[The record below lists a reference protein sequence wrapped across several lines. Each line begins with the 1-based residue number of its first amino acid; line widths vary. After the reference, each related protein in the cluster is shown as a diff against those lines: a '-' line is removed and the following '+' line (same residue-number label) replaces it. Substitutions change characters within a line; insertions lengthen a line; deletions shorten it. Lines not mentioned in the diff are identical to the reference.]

1 VKSQLAEQLI
11 TIELF
16 GEKFNFKA
24 DEGHLKAEEI
34 AEYLKRELENV
45 ETQLPTHAAKSN
57 KLAVMALVALN
68 ISKQYIEL
76 LHKHIKFVNS
86 VSARTARLGAMIKT
100 KQ

>member
-1 VKSQLAEQLI
+1 LTEQLI

-24 DEGHLKAEEI
+24 EEGHLKAEEI

-45 ETQLPTHAAKSN
+45 ESQLPTQAAKSN
-57 KLAVMALVALN
+57 KLAMLVLVGLN

-76 LHKHIKFVNS
+76 MHNHLNFVNS
-86 VSARTARLGAMIKT
+86 VSARTERLGAMIKT

>member
-1 VKSQLAEQLI
+1 LQLTEQFI

-24 DEGHLKAEEI
+24 DEGHLKADEI
-34 AEYLKRELENV
+34 AEYLKKELENV
-45 ETQLPTHAAKSN
+45 ESQLPAHTAKSN
-57 KLAVMALVALN
+57 KLAVLVLVALN

-76 LHKHIKFVNS
+76 MHKHLKFVNS
-86 VSARTARLGAMIKT
+86 VSTRTARLGAMMKT

>member
-1 VKSQLAEQLI
+1 MTEQLI

-24 DEGHLKAEEI
+24 EEGHLKAEEI

-45 ETQLPTHAAKSN
+45 ESKFPAQTAKSN
-57 KLAVMALVALN
+57 KLAVLALVALN

-76 LHKHIKFVNS
+76 MHNHLKFVNS
-86 VSARTARLGAMIKT
+86 VSVRTERLGALIKT

>member
-1 VKSQLAEQLI
+1 MTEQLI

-24 DEGHLKAEEI
+24 AEGHLKAEEI

-45 ETQLPTHAAKSN
+45 ESQLPPQTAKSN
-57 KLAVMALVALN
+57 KLAMLVLVALN

-76 LHKHIKFVNS
+76 MHNHLKFVNS
-86 VSARTARLGAMIKT
+86 VSARTERLGAMIKT

>member
-1 VKSQLAEQLI
+1 LTEQLI

-34 AEYLKRELENV
+34 AEYLKRELDNV
-45 ETQLPTHAAKSN
+45 QAQLPAHTAKSN
-57 KLAVMALVALN
+57 KLAVLVLVALN
-68 ISKQYIEL
+68 LSKQYIEL
-76 LHKHIKFVNS
+76 MQQHIKFVNA
-86 VSARTARLGAMIKT
+86 VSARAARLGALIKT

>member
-1 VKSQLAEQLI
+1 LTEQLI

-24 DEGHLKAEEI
+24 EEGRLKAEEI

-45 ETQLPTHAAKSN
+45 ESQLPAQTAKSN
-57 KLAVMALVALN
+57 KLAMLVLVALN

-76 LHKHIKFVNS
+76 MNNHLKFVNS
-86 VSARTARLGAMIKT
+86 VSARTERLGAMIKT